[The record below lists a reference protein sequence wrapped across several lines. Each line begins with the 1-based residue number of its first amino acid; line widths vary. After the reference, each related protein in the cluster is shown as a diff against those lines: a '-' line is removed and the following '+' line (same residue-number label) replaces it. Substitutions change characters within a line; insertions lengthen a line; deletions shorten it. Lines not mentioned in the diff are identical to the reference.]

1 MTTDEHGAAGTRRER
16 KAAARIRVLDAAARA
31 IREKGAEGVSVAA
44 VMREARLTHGTFYA
58 HFASKEALV
67 AEALR
72 HAADDYRTGL
82 QDRMMEEADSD
93 RRLERLAET
102 YLSAEHADDPGS
114 GCFIATLGPEMLRA
128 EGALADAFGDRV
140 EAGLSMIE
148 DAIGDVGASD
158 ARSRAIA
165 SMATVV
171 GGMIL
176 ARAAGDAAGRD
187 AVFDACRD
195 ALRARRDAR

>member
-1 MTTDEHGAAGTRRER
+1 MTTDEQGAAETRQER
-16 KAAARIRVLDAAARA
+16 KAAVRIRVLDAAARA

-44 VMREARLTHGTFYA
+44 VMRDAGLTHGTFYA

-72 HAADDYRTGL
+72 HAADGYRKGL
-82 QDRMMEEADSD
+82 QGLIMEEADAG
-93 RRLERLAET
+93 RRLERLAKT
-102 YLSAEHADDPGS
+102 YLSAEHADNPGN

-140 EAGLSMIE
+140 EAGLAMVE
-148 DAIGDVGASD
+148 DAIGDAYASE

-187 AVFDACRD
+187 AVLEACRD